1 MPSALSV
8 DLRERVIGAIE
19 AGSSR
24 RQAAQRFGIGPSSAI
39 CWHERF
45 QAEGVIAPRPSCGER
60 PAPAI
65 EAHAERILQ
74 MDREQPQAFL
84 RELRD
89 TLAEQGVQTSVSGL
103 WRFFARHRITRK
115 KGLSTRPSRSGRT

>member
-1 MPSALSV
+1 M
-8 DLRERVIGAIE
+8 
-19 AGSSR
+19 
-24 RQAAQRFGIGPSSAI
+24 
-39 CWHERF
+39 
-45 QAEGVIAPRPSCGER
+45 IAPRPSCGAR

-74 MDREQPQAFL
+74 IDREQPQAFL

-89 TLAEQGVQTSVSGL
+89 TLAERGVRTSVSGL

-115 KGLSTRPSRSGRT
+115 KGLSTRPSRSGWT